1 MSACWTTAYTLT
13 MICQISSKSV
23 ERYGD
28 LTVFKM
34 AVVRHHKF
42 VKFKYFNGL
51 NGEETHFALAY

>member
-1 MSACWTTAYTLT
+1 
-13 MICQISSKSV
+13 MICQISSKSI

-51 NGEETHFALAY
+51 DGEETHFALAY